1 MKHTAEDGT
10 VLQNT
15 PECSKCSQDD
25 IPEMLI
31 SILLPVYNVALYVEE
46 CLSLLSDGMH
56 FLSDA
61 RKIEVVAVDDASTDL
76 SYKILCEGLN
86 RLRCPTQI
94 VKHSENMGVSQSRNT
109 LLKLARGRY
118 IWFVDPDDKP
128 VPAAI
133 QLIMQSITADSPDVI
148 MFDWFTQNELRKD
161 KRNKPLIR
169 RRSAAVGAFGL
180 IINNPQEATARVLLK
195 DKLYLWNKV
204 FKRSLA
210 QNIVFPEQRYFEDIA
225 FSAAI
230 LLKSRRTRYL
240 SNALITYR
248 HREGSI
254 VNAPTLA
261 KMDDWLQGLRD
272 LSAVVN
278 SNAQIKKSLAVAITY
293 SQFNNYLDIIERYN
307 NAQQY
312 TMAQQVF
319 NEMLAAVRMS
329 FRQLL
334 FNLLVSIHWLPA
346 VLVCKKMLRV
356 KRCYA
361 ISARFNFF

>member
-1 MKHTAEDGT
+1 MKHATEDGT

-15 PECSKCSQDD
+15 PECSKCSQDGV
-25 IPEMLI
+25 PEILI

-46 CLSLLSDGMH
+46 CLGLLSDGMH

-61 RKIEVVAVDDASTDL
+61 RQVEVVAVDDASTDH

-86 RLRCPTQI
+86 RLHCPTQI

-118 IWFVDPDDKP
+118 IWFVDPDDRP
-128 VPAAI
+128 DPAAI
-133 QLIMQSITADSPDVI
+133 QLIMQSISADSPDVI
-148 MFDWFTQNELRKD
+148 MFDWFTQNDLRKD
-161 KRNKPLIR
+161 KSNKPSIR

-180 IINNPQEATARVLLK
+180 IIHDPQEATARVLLK

-204 FKRSLA
+204 FKRTLA

-230 LLKSRRTRYL
+230 LLKSRSTRYL
-240 SNALITYR
+240 GKALITYR

-272 LSAVVN
+272 LTAVVN

-293 SQFNNYLDIIERYN
+293 CQFNNYLDIIERYN
-307 NAQQY
+307 GAQQY
-312 TMAQQVF
+312 TKAQQVF
-319 NEMLAAVRMS
+319 DEMLAEVSMS
-329 FRQLL
+329 FQQLL
-334 FNLLVSIHWLPA
+334 FNLILAIHWLPA
-346 VLVCKKMLRV
+346 ILIYKKMLRI
-356 KRCYA
+356 KRYY
-361 ISARFNFF
+361 